1 MEIGP
6 HVFHDTAFF
15 EVLYHSASTEYSS
28 SQDKSSMCFEHSFS
42 EASSTSSLSCQPLF
56 SAGSP
61 EASVEV
67 TPALIS
73 QVNQAA
79 AANPAIQNLLQLAAF
94 GRASHDQLKT
104 LGIFVQSLAMPPSS
118 YASANFTPSHS
129 VLSDTLL
136 QHSNAGAS
144 YRVFSKDGNFISTY
158 VLQF

>member
-1 MEIGP
+1 MKFSAKARGKQPAELNKSPHSLKAIGKYDMEIGP

-94 GRASHDQLKT
+94 FTFAL
-104 LGIFVQSLAMPPSS
+104 LSLC
-118 YASANFTPSHS
+118 Y
-129 VLSDTLL
+129 LL
-136 QHSNAGAS
+136 E
-144 YRVFSKDGNFISTY
+144 
-158 VLQF
+158 